1 MSMCLQRQYYSV
13 FLPLSFIFYPWRK
26 NFAQRYNKKKRY
38 ANKSAKKWKKHYL
51 VCVVNFRLLS
61 TIGVGWFSLFLFA
74 VLLPS
79 FYRLFTVIESIRY
92 FYWSWGFWEVIIF
105 VRGEGQEEHF
115 GWVCRNII
123 IFLQNSCVVRK
134 KQLTLQPK
142 TKRRCKLLRMKK

>member
-74 VLLPS
+74 VFLPS
-79 FYRLFTVIESIRY
+79 FCRLFTV
-92 FYWSWGFWEVIIF
+92 FLPWLKALGIF
-105 VRGEGQEEHF
+105 VDLGVSERWLYSLEGKDRKRIF
-115 GWVCRNII
+115 GWICRNR
-123 IFLQNSCVVRK
+123 IFFFAKHLFSSK
-134 KQLTLQPK
+134 KIFNFAAET
-142 TKRRCKLLRMKK
+142 

>member
-74 VLLPS
+74 VFLPS
-79 FYRLFTVIESIRY
+79 FCRLFAVIESIRY
-92 FYWSWGFWEVIIF
+92 FCWSWGFWAVIIF
-105 VRGEGQEEHF
+105 VRRKGQKAHF
-115 GWVCRNII
+115 GWVCRNR
-123 IFLQNSCVVRK
+123 IFFFAKHLFSSK
-134 KQLTLQPK
+134 KTINFAAE
-142 TKRRCKLLRMKK
+142 T